1 MSQGIT
7 HRKTQ
12 QLTIETSIEKMNIV
26 FLRGD
31 IDISPELAL
40 ASSLSLSSS
49 SKEVSW
55 KNKIDI

>member
-40 ASSLSLSSS
+40 ASLSSS